1 MIFVLIEFNG
11 GNGAGIGAGIGAD
24 LLLSKQQTS
33 PIKLL
38 LNIENLTDVI
48 YQSHLSRL
56 KYAPINPLSGRQG
69 VFNMGRNLSIK
80 LIYTI

>member
-1 MIFVLIEFNG
+1 LAYGTEQ
-11 GNGAGIGAGIGAD
+11 ATPAYTLIGAGLGAD
-24 LLLSKQQTS
+24 LIVSKKQNS

-38 LNIENLTDVI
+38 LNVDNLRDVI

-56 KYAPINPLSGRQG
+56 KYAPINPLTGRQG

>member
-1 MIFVLIEFNG
+1 M
-11 GNGAGIGAGIGAD
+11 GAD
-24 LLLSKQQTS
+24 LIFSKQQTS

-38 LNIENLTDVI
+38 LNVENLGDVI

-69 VFNMGRNLSIK
+69 VFNMGRNFSIK